1 MTDDPSLSADPAQAE
16 PAPAKLAQDKAKQ
29 AAADAAAA
37 IVENGML
44 VGLGSGTT
52 LRRFVRSLGARVS
65 HGLRITGVPTSE
77 STRALAVQVGIPV
90 VDLNDVSELDL
101 VLDGADEID
110 PQGQMIKGGGG
121 NLLWEKIV
129 ATAGRRFVAVIDET
143 KPVKHLGRFPLPVEV
158 VRFAWRSTERQ
169 MRGLFIESGFLEPV
183 ITLRGGEA
191 SPFLTDSGHYILD
204 CSLGE
209 ILHPGPLAI
218 ALDRIPGVVENG
230 LFIDIARSA
239 ILGHPDGTVET
250 ITYD

>member
-1 MTDDPSLSADPAQAE
+1 MTGDLSPQAML
-16 PAPAKLAQDKAKQ
+16 PQDRAKQ

-37 IVENGML
+37 IVEDGML

-52 LRRFVRSLGARVS
+52 LRRFVRSLGARVGQ
-65 HGLRITGVPTSE
+65 GLKVTGVPTSE
-77 STRALAVQVGIPV
+77 STRLLAVEVGV
-90 VDLNDVSELDL
+90 TVADLNDVGELDL

-143 KPVKHLGRFPLPVEV
+143 KPVAHLGKFPLPVEV
-158 VRFAWRSTERQ
+158 VPFGWRSTERQ
-169 MRGLFIESGFLEPV
+169 IRGLFVESGFLDPAM
-183 ITLRGGEA
+183 TLRGGEA
-191 SPFLTDSGHYILD
+191 APFITDSGHYILD
-204 CSLGE
+204 CALGE
-209 ILHPGPLAI
+209 ITHPEPLAI

-239 ILGHPDGTVET
+239 IIGRPDGTVDKL
-250 ITYD
+250 TYD